1 MDKVTV
7 EGNNFP
13 RKGQIVRLDSRTRI
27 SQKTDT
33 KGSVRTAQR
42 DKSVRQEAKGR
53 KFLTCSFVC
62 VCVWKR
68 RRRLIH
74 SWRYAFG
81 IRAWE
86 ASRRGGTARSGMQ
99 TRGTGP
105 TMVSPL
111 VKGTPD
117 YRSGVLPSAANLQE
131 SANRS
136 PLPGEPPDG
145 SLKSKRSNGPVPKVA
160 SQPRTTS
167 LVHRF
172 RDGGKRL
179 ARKLL
184 LSHQRCGIRG
194 GPFFLLSPGRGIV
207 EFQDKL
213 DGIFF

>member
-1 MDKVTV
+1 
-7 EGNNFP
+7 
-13 RKGQIVRLDSRTRI
+13 
-27 SQKTDT
+27 
-33 KGSVRTAQR
+33 
-42 DKSVRQEAKGR
+42 
-53 KFLTCSFVC
+53 
-62 VCVWKR
+62 
-68 RRRLIH
+68 
-74 SWRYAFG
+74 
-81 IRAWE
+81 
-86 ASRRGGTARSGMQ
+86 
-99 TRGTGP
+99 
-105 TMVSPL
+105 MVSPL

>member
-1 MDKVTV
+1 
-7 EGNNFP
+7 
-13 RKGQIVRLDSRTRI
+13 
-27 SQKTDT
+27 
-33 KGSVRTAQR
+33 
-42 DKSVRQEAKGR
+42 
-53 KFLTCSFVC
+53 
-62 VCVWKR
+62 
-68 RRRLIH
+68 
-74 SWRYAFG
+74 
-81 IRAWE
+81 
-86 ASRRGGTARSGMQ
+86 
-99 TRGTGP
+99 
-105 TMVSPL
+105 MVSPL

-184 LSHQRCGIRG
+184 LSHQRCGIRA
-194 GPFFLLSPGRGIV
+194 GPFFLLSPGRSIV

-213 DGIFF
+213 DGIFFFRKWSYNFPSKLNWNAISTTKLFIVVNRTIARRNSLEVKGILHPANKRPTVKNPFPIICPLLTTINARLSFSTLYTRAKAQALKTPETKTKLNDEFLPFQS